1 MPVSTWKRLV
11 RIVSPSPNYT
21 VVSEAHILT
30 SQVPPTMRFI
40 LDGEM
45 PSYLQAKDLILQVS
59 VICFTAFISFSS
71 FRNLSQIIFYSSM
84 RYIEPSDVF

>member
-1 MPVSTWKRLV
+1 
-11 RIVSPSPNYT
+11 
-21 VVSEAHILT
+21 
-30 SQVPPTMRFI
+30 MRFI